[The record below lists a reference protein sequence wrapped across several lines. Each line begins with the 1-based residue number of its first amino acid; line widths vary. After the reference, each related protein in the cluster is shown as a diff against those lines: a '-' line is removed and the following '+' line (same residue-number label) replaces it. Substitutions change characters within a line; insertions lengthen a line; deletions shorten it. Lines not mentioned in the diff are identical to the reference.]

1 MSLIKEFVF
10 LILGLASWTLCAVL
24 VYNHHG
30 EVAILAF
37 LLGALFLVDWGRFRK
52 RRWTL
57 RPLTGDLRAL
67 LLPL

>member
-30 EVAILAF
+30 DIAILAF
-37 LLGALFLVDWGRFRK
+37 LLGALFLVDWGRFK
-52 RRWTL
+52 ADRR
-57 RPLTGDLRAL
+57 
-67 LLPL
+67 